1 MSAWHEST
9 ELEQNETLKATHST
23 GNAEVTNMIEALLG
37 GLGILLAIVLVLA
50 IAAFFFG
57 YYNRIIVLSNRA
69 DNAWSQIDVQ
79 LKKRADLVPNLVE
92 TVRGYMAHEQK
103 AIEMVTQARE
113 RMLSSGDVKERM
125 DASNALTGAL
135 KTIFALAEN
144 YPALR
149 ASENFKLLQEEL
161 DGIESKIAY
170 ARQFYNDAVLGYNNA
185 ISTVP
190 GRWFAGMMGRTTQR
204 PYLEIPEA
212 ERAPVK
218 VQF

>member
-1 MSAWHEST
+1 M
-9 ELEQNETLKATHST
+9 
-23 GNAEVTNMIEALLG
+23 EVKDLVGLSWIG
-37 GLGILLAIVLVLA
+37 ILGILLIVAIVALL
-50 IAAFFFG
+50 FST
-57 YYNRIIVLSNRA
+57 YNRIIVLSNQA

-92 TVRGYMAHEQK
+92 TVKGYMQHEQK

-113 RMLSSGDVKERM
+113 RMLGAGDVKERM
-125 DASNALTGAL
+125 DAGNALAGAL

-149 ASENFKLLQEEL
+149 ASENFKLLQEQL

-170 ARQFYNDAVLGYNNA
+170 ARQFYNDSVLSYNNA
-185 ISTVP
+185 ISTIP

-218 VQF
+218 VTF

>member
-1 MSAWHEST
+1 
-9 ELEQNETLKATHST
+9 
-23 GNAEVTNMIEALLG
+23 MIEALLG
-37 GLGILLAIVLVLA
+37 GIGILLAIVLVLA

-218 VQF
+218 VTF